1 MRDRIKTLICISLA
15 IVLLAGCGSSKNY
28 SKDSR
33 VDYAAEGKYEMAD
46 SYGNAVDSPE
56 AVDENKGVASTSP
69 SSVVKDTDSFNRK
82 LIKKYNVDAETKEF
96 DKTLDTIYEKIEAF
110 GGYIESSEING
121 NSYSYSRN
129 RHAYL
134 VIRVPADKMSMLIEV
149 VKTAGNVTSFN
160 EEVKDVTLDYVDTES
175 RIEALKVEQETL
187 MKMLE
192 QSGDLETLL
201 AIQRE
206 LTDVRY
212 ELEYYESIKRTFD
225 QQISFGTINLSL
237 DEVIEITE
245 HIDDESFFEE
255 LSRKFVGNV
264 KTMIEMSKDSLIF
277 IISAIP
283 FLIPLAVLIAVLVI
297 IFKIS
302 RKNKNR
308 KRQKKAE
315 KAENTEKTEE

>member
-46 SYGNAVDSPE
+46 SYDNAIDSPE

-134 VIRVPADKMSMLIEV
+134 VIRVPADKMSMLI
-149 VKTAGNVTSFN
+149 VTSFN